1 MNLTAVR
8 ALRYPN
14 FRLYFSGQAVSLI
27 GTWMQRMAVSWL
39 VFKLTHSELML
50 GLVVFAGQIPIML
63 LSPYGGALTDRH
75 SRYKVLLATQIA
87 SMIQA
92 GLMAGVVISGHYNIL
107 VIIILSVVLG
117 IINAFDTPARQSLMI
132 RLIDDKK
139 DLPNAIAL
147 NSSMVTLARLLGPVA
162 AGLIL
167 SSFGEGVCF
176 GVNFISFVAVIVSLM
191 LMKIKPEPEK
201 ANKQDIWQGLKDGY
215 SYLQQH
221 AGIRSVILL
230 MACTSF
236 FVMPYSTLLP
246 VFATDIFHGNVTTFS
261 WLNSISGLGA
271 LGGAIYMA
279 TLKPGK
285 SLLKIIAYCSAQFA
299 ISLILFS
306 LTGLFPLA
314 LCFIM
319 AAEYG
324 MMSQI
329 AASNTYIQT
338 HVDEN
343 MRGRIISYYVMAF
356 QGMQPIGSLLIG
368 FLAHYFG
375 ASLIVCA
382 EGIAGAIAVICFVP
396 YLKKAGTENLRE
408 LREQILLLSDKELKH
423 SENE

>member
-1 MNLTAVR
+1 MNLPALR
-8 ALRYPN
+8 ALKYPN
-14 FRLYFSGQAVSLI
+14 FRLYFSGQAISLI

-75 SRYKVLLATQIA
+75 SRYKVLLYTQIA
-87 SMIQA
+87 SMAQA
-92 GLMAGVVISGHYNIL
+92 GLLAGVVLSGHYDINIIL
-107 VIIILSVVLG
+107 ILSVVLG

-132 RLIDDKK
+132 NLVEDKK

-162 AGLIL
+162 AGFIL
-167 SSFGEGVCF
+167 SGFGEGICF
-176 GVNFISFVAVIVSLM
+176 AANFFSFFAVIASLL
-191 LMKIKPEPEK
+191 LMKIKPETRQPV
-201 ANKQDIWQGLKDGY
+201 KQDIWHGLKEGY
-215 SYLQQH
+215 SYLQHH

-246 VFATDIFHGNVTTFS
+246 VFATDIFHGNVATFS
-261 WLNSISGLGA
+261 WLNAISGLGA

-285 SLLKIIAYCSAQFA
+285 SLLKVIAYCSVQFA
-299 ISLILFS
+299 VGLILFS

-319 AAEYG
+319 AAEFG
-324 MMSQI
+324 MLSQI

-343 MRGRIISYYVMAF
+343 MRGRVISYYVMAF
-356 QGMQPIGSLLIG
+356 QGMAPIGSLLIG

-382 EGIAGAIAVICFVP
+382 EGAAGIISVICFIP
-396 YLKKAGTENLRE
+396 YLKKAGTAARLE
-408 LREQILLLSDKELKH
+408 LRNQVLTSSKGWKPA
-423 SENE
+423 ENG

>member
-8 ALRYPN
+8 ALKYPN
-14 FRLYFSGQAVSLI
+14 FRLYFSGQAISLI

-39 VFKLTHSELML
+39 VFKLTHSEFML

-75 SRYKVLLATQIA
+75 SRYKVLLFTQIS
-87 SMIQA
+87 SMLQA
-92 GLMAGVVISGHYNIL
+92 GLLAAVVLTGHYDVTI
-107 VIIILSVVLG
+107 IIILSVVLG

-132 RLIDDKK
+132 NLVDDKK

-162 AGLIL
+162 AGIIL
-167 SSFGEGVCF
+167 SNFGEGVCF
-176 GVNFISFVAVIVSLM
+176 AANFISFVAVIASLL
-191 LMKIKPEPEK
+191 LMKIQPEQRKP
-201 ANKQDIWQGLKDGY
+201 NKQDIWEGLRDGY
-215 SYLQQH
+215 GYLQKN

-271 LGGAIYMA
+271 LGGAVYMA

-285 SLLKIIAYCSAQFA
+285 SLLKIIAYCSAQFSL
-299 ISLILFS
+299 SLILFA
-306 LTGLFPLA
+306 LTGFFPLA

-319 AAEYG
+319 AAEFG
-324 MMSQI
+324 MLSQI

-343 MRGRIISYYVMAF
+343 MRGRVISYYVMAF
-356 QGMQPIGSLLIG
+356 QGMSPIGSLLIG

-382 EGIAGAIAVICFVP
+382 EGVAGVIAVICFIP
-396 YLKKAGTENLRE
+396 YFKKAGTENLHG
-408 LREQILLLSDKELKH
+408 LREKILRSSTKLKP
-423 SENE
+423 SENA